1 MRRNEL
7 EWADSDVSLNNYFS
21 ASNIPSLQLLKLQVL
36 NLVQIAGGIPHGVRL
51 MNSRCCLKVT
61 SSVQNISALLDVG
74 LKVLEVTDDRQ
85 KLTYQLMIWNHI
97 FLSQGFHLLH
107 WEKFKVLCS
116 HWRCPIGRSQSVTE
130 GMICSMWVKVYG
142 QCADN
147 CSSTR

>member
-1 MRRNEL
+1 MSRNEL

-21 ASNIPSLQLLKLQVL
+21 ASNNPSLQLLKLQVL
-36 NLVQIAGGIPHGVRL
+36 NLVQFTCVIPNGVPS
-51 MNSRCCLKVT
+51 NE
-61 SSVQNISALLDVG
+61 
-74 LKVLEVTDDRQ
+74 LKVLPVSHKQCAEYLSSSRCWSGGYGGYRWLSNL
-85 KLTYQLMIWNHI
+85 LTSLWFEII
-97 FLSQGFHLLH
+97 FSFHKVFILH
-107 WEKFKVLCS
+107 REKFKVLCS